1 MTAGPVQR
9 RPIAVPGTYLH
20 GCLLLLVSE
29 SPTHSYELLER
40 LGELGIHNVDSG
52 TVYRAL
58 RRLNDEDLVSSSW
71 DESAVGPA
79 RRRYSVTPTG
89 AASLDDCTSTV
100 VATSRSLG
108 VFLAR
113 RRRLAG
119 RAMYASAN
127 R

>member
-1 MTAGPVQR
+1 MKAQTAQHGPV
-9 RPIAVPGTYLH
+9 AVPGTYLH

-29 SPTHSYELLER
+29 SPSHGYELVER
-40 LGELGIHNVDSG
+40 LADLGLTHVDSG

-58 RRLNDEDLVSSSW
+58 RRLNEEGLVTSCWESST
-71 DESAVGPA
+71 AGPA
-79 RRRYSVTPTG
+79 RRRYSVTPAG

-108 VFLAR
+108 SFLAR

-119 RAMYASAN
+119 GAVPVAAHG
-127 R
+127 